1 MFQKQLNLQLQDLE
15 EDQFKK
21 AVENITSFRG
31 EDKNLISMIEL
42 LLVKVINSS
51 EDLHVARS
59 HFKEIINLLAA
70 APSSSPIPEEVA
82 DNLKWLKMLADED
95 RGEYETF
102 DELLEVLDSK
112 SADPCLRAILKE
124 KHGVAMV
131 DMLRESNKALQSR
144 VVKAMELHNLRVKLS
159 AETLLEVVAETA
171 GLSVTDLDLEL
182 SAAAEDYKVI
192 CKQFVEACSLC
203 LSSVKEGLLP
213 ILSDLGMSAHV
224 CVVEAKTF
232 FESSQIHQLE
242 PLCNTRLE
250 IEGKLR
256 LMALDDEYEFNAQ
269 EMQSLQVVVPWT
281 QDH

>member
-59 HFKEIINLLAA
+59 HFKETIDLLVAA
-70 APSSSPIPEEVA
+70 SSPMPEEVA

-131 DMLRESNKALQSR
+131 DILRESNKALQSR
-144 VVKAMELHNLRVKLS
+144 SVKAMELHNLRVKLS

-213 ILSDLGMSAHV
+213 ILGDLGMSAHV

-232 FESSQIHQLE
+232 FESSQIGQLE
-242 PLCNTRLE
+242 SLCNTRLE
-250 IEGKLR
+250 LEGKLR

-269 EMQSLQVVVPWT
+269 EMQCLQVVVPWT

>member
-15 EDQFKK
+15 ENQFKK

-59 HFKEIINLLAA
+59 HFKEISDLLVAA
-70 APSSSPIPEEVA
+70 QSSSPMPEEVA

-131 DMLRESNKALQSR
+131 DMLRESNKALQGR
-144 VVKAMELHNLRVKLS
+144 AVKAMELHNLRVKLS

-171 GLSVTDLDLEL
+171 GLNVTDLDLEL

-213 ILSDLGMSAHV
+213 LLGDLDMSAHV
-224 CVVEAKTF
+224 CVEKAMKF
-232 FESSQIHQLE
+232 FESSQIGQLE
-242 PLCNTRLE
+242 SLCKTRLE
-250 IEGKLR
+250 LEGKLR

-269 EMQSLQVVVPWT
+269 EMQCLQGVVPWT
-281 QDH
+281 QDP